1 MSALLRRLRG
11 GNLEVFK
18 FSVYVFF
25 PVALMIHFGDPDW
38 YNRHVTPYKD
48 HIFPP
53 DSKLVTKLPTDHAAL
68 KEELAK
74 IKARKLERIAERGNE
89 KSDSS

>member
-1 MSALLRRLRG
+1 MSAILRRLRG
-11 GNLEVFK
+11 GNLEVLK

-38 YNRHVTPYKD
+38 YNKHVTPYKD

-53 DSKLVTKLPTDHAAL
+53 DHKLVTKLPTDQASL
-68 KEELAK
+68 REELAK
-74 IKARKLERIAERGNE
+74 IKAKKLEKLAERE
-89 KSDSS
+89 KEDSSS